1 VERELQR
8 HPGIATQSHHPKV
21 ELRKDNPVSTDM
33 QKSQNCKIIQVKLK
47 QLHEE
52 SVAASSA
59 CPHQS
64 IGVRSMK
71 RARLNLVVVAAM
83 LMSMLTSCTA
93 IDKWR
98 AVSIGKL
105 IENPR
110 EYVDKRE
117 RISGTVTSRM
127 DLMVVQYFVLADD
140 SGEIIVITKKSL
152 PIVGN
157 KLTVVGRLKEGIS
170 LLQHADYVFIEEPE
184 KGKD

>member
-1 VERELQR
+1 
-8 HPGIATQSHHPKV
+8 
-21 ELRKDNPVSTDM
+21 
-33 QKSQNCKIIQVKLK
+33 
-47 QLHEE
+47 
-52 SVAASSA
+52 
-59 CPHQS
+59 
-64 IGVRSMK
+64 
-71 RARLNLVVVAAM
+71 
-83 LMSMLTSCTA
+83 MLTSCTA